1 MQIDYVSTLIHKLL
15 WNHVICIAIK
25 ESMVR
30 PLFQHY
36 EHECIWS
43 KWVSSNE
50 VRVNLGGAVGCCA
63 GGGVRRLLGWGRE
76 GIQCQQERPPLQCNQ
91 QFANIRGCHPPQLA
105 ALPHQNQHSCHRVF
119 INSGKPPTR
128 QKLLKKQW
136 MSSILEGGVKS
147 GWGTGGPQP
156 GRSEEKQVVG
166 TNLVLWEGED
176 HPPIHHSSA
185 NNIWEKSGLVWIGA
199 TGKGG
204 QIART
209 VKKSKTARLQTT
221 IQRMTAVH
229 LRRNMDFNK

>member
-15 WNHVICIAIK
+15 WNHVICIDFK

-30 PLFQHY
+30 PLIRHY

-50 VRVNLGGAVGCCA
+50 RRVNLGGAVGCCA

-105 ALPHQNQHSCHRVF
+105 ALPHQNQHNCHRVF

-128 QKLLKKQW
+128 QKLLKNNECPQYW
-136 MSSILEGGVKS
+136 RVESNQVEGGPNK
-147 GWGTGGPQP
+147 
-156 GRSEEKQVVG
+156 EE
-166 TNLVLWEGED
+166 
-176 HPPIHHSSA
+176 
-185 NNIWEKSGLVWIGA
+185 
-199 TGKGG
+199 
-204 QIART
+204 
-209 VKKSKTARLQTT
+209 VKKNRWLAPTWYFEKERTT
-221 IQRMTAVH
+221 HPSTTPVPITFEKKVALFGLERQEKEGR
-229 LRRNMDFNK
+229 

>member
-15 WNHVICIAIK
+15 WNHVICIDFK

-30 PLFQHY
+30 PLIRHY

-50 VRVNLGGAVGCCA
+50 RRVNLGGAVGCCA

-105 ALPHQNQHSCHRVF
+105 SLPHQNQHNCHRVF

-128 QKLLKKQW
+128 QKLLKKT
-136 MSSILEGGVKS
+136 MNVLNIGGWSQIRLRGAPTRKK
-147 GWGTGGPQP
+147 WRKTGGWHQP
-156 GRSEEKQVVG
+156 GTLRRRG
-166 TNLVLWEGED
+166 PPT
-176 HPPIHHSSA
+176 HPP
-185 NNIWEKSGLVWIGA
+185 
-199 TGKGG
+199 
-204 QIART
+204 
-209 VKKSKTARLQTT
+209 LQC
-221 IQRMTAVH
+221 Q
-229 LRRNMDFNK
+229 